1 MKKIAKSKLEELWGR
16 LAAGRDLFLPVEQ
29 DSVVNFALWQEGSRV
44 NLAAVNSLLPP
55 KDLLFPQSEKIFS
68 YTRKDGELSFQEAQG
83 GGSQVVFGIRPCDV
97 RSVELLDP
105 VFFKEPE
112 DAFYKKRREQTTLV
126 SIGCLKPDTTCFCT
140 AFGIQ
145 PLDARGA
152 DMMLYDMGTAYLVS
166 PRTDKG
172 EKLAEEMGDLLED
185 ASAAEEEGLKQQQ
198 EVAATNSEDLN
209 RGVEVE
215 GVFEKLNDM
224 FDHCIWDKFY
234 RRCLGCGTCTYLCPT
249 CHCFD
254 IQDDGSLEQGLRFR
268 CWDSC
273 MYEDY
278 THMGHGHNP
287 RPSRRER
294 VRNRFMHKL
303 NYFPK
308 DHEGAY
314 HCVGCGRCVRKCP
327 VNLDIMQVIK
337 EVSKEVGGEG
347 HGS

>member
-1 MKKIAKSKLEELWGR
+1 MKKIAKSKLIELWPR
-16 LAAGRDLFLPVEQ
+16 LAANADLFVPVQ
-29 DSVVNFALWQEGSRV
+29 SDSVVNFAFWQDGVEV
-44 NLAAVNSLLPP
+44 NLEALNSLLPP
-55 KDLLFPQSEKIFS
+55 KDLFFPQSEKIFS
-68 YTRKDGELSFQEAQG
+68 YKRKDGELNFSEAVYE
-83 GGSQVVFGIRPCDV
+83 GSQVVFGMRPCDV
-97 RSVELLDP
+97 RSMELLDK
-105 VFFKEPE
+105 VFLKEPQDE
-112 DAFYKKRREQTTLV
+112 FYKKRREHTTIV
-126 SIGCLKPDTTCFCT
+126 SIGCLHPDPTCFCT

-145 PLDARGA
+145 PMDAPAA
-152 DMMLYDMGTAYLVS
+152 DMMLYDMGPAYLVS
-166 PRTDKG
+166 CYTEKG
-172 EKLAEEMGDLLED
+172 EKLAKEMEGLLED
-185 ASAAEEEGLKQQQ
+185 VAAAEEEGLQAQAEAAASAQKHGLQLDG
-198 EVAATNSEDLN
+198 VA
-209 RGVEVE
+209 
-215 GVFEKLNDM
+215 EKLDDM
-224 FDHCIWDKFY
+224 FDHCIWDQFY

-254 IQDDGSLEQGLRFR
+254 IQDDGSAEGGVRFR

-287 RPSRRER
+287 RPTRRER

-308 DHEGAY
+308 DHDGVY

-337 EVSKEVGGEG
+337 EVGGEE

>member
-1 MKKIAKSKLEELWGR
+1 MKKIAKVKLEELWGR
-16 LAAGRDLFLPVEQ
+16 LAAEQDLFLPVQ
-29 DSVVNFALWQEGSRV
+29 MDSVVNFALWKEGARV
-44 NLAAVNSLLPP
+44 NLEAVNSLLPP

-68 YTRKDGELSFQEAQG
+68 YRRRDGELTFEEAAAG
-83 GGSQVVFGIRPCDV
+83 GPQVVFGIRPCDV
-97 RSVELLDP
+97 RSIELLDP
-105 VFFKEPE
+105 VFLKEPV
-112 DAFYKKRREQTTLV
+112 DTFYKNRREQTTLV

-166 PRTDKG
+166 SRTEKG
-172 EKLAEEMGDLLED
+172 EKLEEEMGDLLEE
-185 ASAAEEEGLKQQQ
+185 AAGAELEGLKQQEEAAASAQ
-198 EVAATNSEDLN
+198 EH
-209 RGVEVE
+209 GVNLE
-215 GVFEKLNDM
+215 GVSEKLNDM
-224 FDHCIWDKFY
+224 FDHCLWDQFY

-254 IQDDGSLEQGLRFR
+254 IQDDGSLERGLRFR

-278 THMGHGHNP
+278 TLMGHGHNP
-287 RPSRRER
+287 RPGRRER

-308 DHEGAY
+308 EHDGLY
-314 HCVGCGRCVRKCP
+314 HCVGCGRCVAKCP

-337 EVSKEVGGEG
+337 EVSKVAGGEG
-347 HGS
+347 HDR